1 MLYLQFYLSLLCD
14 PSKEYE
20 CKFAVIACPNQCD
33 FYYFPLTLFPLSYLS
48 IPCPFS
54 SFSPIESV
62 LWGDTNVPQLH
73 FPASPVDTNSQ
84 LDVRKKLCGFQES
97 SLKGADSAA
106 RYIISLIDSSFSY
119 AWNADVMAR
128 GQLPFWDNE
137 VTSKMEATC
146 CDEWPCRTRARVW
159 GSNSKNQGGLGG
171 GDIAIAFPC
180 FLTGTSQ
187 LG

>member
-1 MLYLQFYLSLLCD
+1 MWFL
-14 PSKEYE
+14 
-20 CKFAVIACPNQCD
+20 
-33 FYYFPLTLFPLSYLS
+33 LFPLNS
-48 IPCPFS
+48 IPFILFVHSMSILFFFS
-54 SFSPIESV
+54 NRISV

-106 RYIISLIDSSFSY
+106 RYIILLIDSSFSY

-187 LG
+187 LGWPIGHVSCWDSSCYF